1 MILPRTFG
9 VIKSYT
15 LRLVAKR
22 AIMNSTSGPLEA
34 LIFEKLQDISPTFV
48 KITNDSHKHSHHR
61 PMVDAKNTTE
71 SHFKVEI
78 VSDQFIGKSLPQR
91 HRMIYKLLDDE
102 FKLHGLHALQLQT
115 RTSDEAR
122 LILTREHKS

>member
-1 MILPRTFG
+1 MILPRSLG
-9 VIKSYT
+9 VVKSYT
-15 LRLVAKR
+15 FRLMAER
-22 AIMNSTSGPLEA
+22 AMRSSTSGPLEA
-34 LIFEKLQDISPTFV
+34 QIFKKLQNISPTFV

-61 PMVDAKNTTE
+61 PMVDAANTTE

-78 VSDQFIGKSLPQR
+78 VSDQFVGKSLPQR

-115 RTSDEAR
+115 RTNEEA
-122 LILTREHKS
+122 LTREQK